1 MGKSNDIMCCEVIR
15 YTKFTFSYGISSF
28 ARDNVKLL
36 FLACTAA
43 IAPDQLVEDGYQ
55 GQQQHRKGQ
64 QKPVMSFLQ

>member
-1 MGKSNDIMCCEVIR
+1 MGNDVKHMLR
-15 YTKFTFSYGISSF
+15 SYPYTKFTFSFGISSF

-55 GQQQHRKGQ
+55 GQQ
-64 QKPVMSFLQ
+64 